1 MTTYSTRSS
10 SAHGAYETDSLRAAL
25 RAIARSWWIVLLAA
39 AIAAGAATVYSKSR
53 PTTYKATTSLL
64 FNDAAYQQAV
74 AGGYNPV
81 DAQRRLKTSADVLR
95 LPAIAQRAKQALSK
109 QPGYRPRGAS
119 VKPEFSLDSNT
130 MKLVATAPDRRSAAM
145 LANATANAFLA
156 YRNQMGAD
164 SLKEARSVLKQQI
177 AGANSRTERRL
188 LVAKRNNL
196 DAMKAL
202 DNRTIQVAQA
212 ASEPA
217 TPAMTGTKR
226 NAIIAAVL
234 GALVG
239 IGIALLRVRPE
250 PQPLHDPWIE
260 EAERD
265 RVSSRS

>member
-95 LPAIAQRAKQALSK
+95 LPAIAQRAKQTLSN

-130 MKLVATAPDRRSAAM
+130 MKLVATAPDRKSAAM
-145 LANATANAFLA
+145 LANATANAFVA
-156 YRNQMGAD
+156 YRNEMGAD
-164 SLKEARSVLKQQI
+164 SLREARSVLKQQI

-202 DNRTIQVAQA
+202 DDQTIQVAQSATAPAAA
-212 ASEPA
+212 ASNNV
-217 TPAMTGTKR
+217 KR

-239 IGIALLRVRPE
+239 IGIALMRVRPE
-250 PQPLHDPWIE
+250 PEPLHDPWIE
-260 EAERD
+260 DGRRER
-265 RVSSRS
+265 VTSRA